1 MQVFAVF
8 RDECSLWAS
17 AGGRV
22 LIPWLLQII

>member
-22 LIPWLLQII
+22 LIP